1 MIKPLFSKVS
11 GNVYDGDHVDHVEV
25 EVEQNL
31 LDHSNDQDRT
41 YEEEVVVEQN
51 LLDHPKDQDQTH
63 DEEVVEVRSEDQD
76 QTHDEEVVE
85 VRSEDQELVAI
96 PLLKEEA
103 EAHNDVHDQNLLK
116 MKYRHHQSRSPYQLA
131 PEKSGLK

>member
-1 MIKPLFSKVS
+1 MIKTLFSKVS

-25 EVEQNL
+25 EVEVEQKL
-31 LDHSNDQDRT
+31 LDHSNDHDRT
-41 YEEEVVVEQN
+41 YEEEVVVVEQN
-51 LLDHPKDQDQTH
+51 LLDHPKDQDRTH
-63 DEEVVEVRSEDQD
+63 EEEVVVEVRSED
-76 QTHDEEVVE
+76 H
-85 VRSEDQELVAI
+85 ELGAI
-96 PLLKEEA
+96 PLLQEEA

>member
-1 MIKPLFSKVS
+1 MLQKILKFRDKKIKRALIKTLFSKVS

-25 EVEQNL
+25 EQPL
-31 LDHSNDQDRT
+31 LYHSNDQDRT

-51 LLDHPKDQDQTH
+51 LLDHPEDQDRTH
-63 DEEVVEVRSEDQD
+63 EEEVVVEVR
-76 QTHDEEVVE
+76 
-85 VRSEDQELVAI
+85 REDQELGAI
-96 PLLKEEA
+96 PLLKE

-116 MKYRHHQSRSPYQLA
+116 MKYRHHQNRSPYQLA

>member
-1 MIKPLFSKVS
+1 MIKTLFSKVS

-25 EVEQNL
+25 EQNL

-41 YEEEVVVEQN
+41 YEEEEVVVEQN
-51 LLDHPKDQDQTH
+51 LLDHPKDQDRTH
-63 DEEVVEVRSEDQD
+63 EEEV
-76 QTHDEEVVE
+76 VVE

>member
-1 MIKPLFSKVS
+1 MIKTLFSKVS

-25 EVEQNL
+25 EQNL
-31 LDHSNDQDRT
+31 LDHSKDRDRT
-41 YEEEVVVEQN
+41 YEEEVVVVEQN
-51 LLDHPKDQDQTH
+51 LLDHPKDQDRTH
-63 DEEVVEVRSEDQD
+63 EEEV
-76 QTHDEEVVE
+76 VVE
-85 VRSEDQELVAI
+85 VRSEDQEQGAI

>member
-1 MIKPLFSKVS
+1 MIKTLFSKVS

-25 EVEQNL
+25 E
-31 LDHSNDQDRT
+31 
-41 YEEEVVVEQN
+41 QN
-51 LLDHPKDQDQTH
+51 LLDHPKDLDRTH
-63 DEEVVEVRSEDQD
+63 EEEV
-76 QTHDEEVVE
+76 VVE
-85 VRSEDQELVAI
+85 VRSEDQEQGAI

>member
-1 MIKPLFSKVS
+1 MIKTLFSKVS

-25 EVEQNL
+25 EQNL
-31 LDHSNDQDRT
+31 LDHSKDRDRT
-41 YEEEVVVEQN
+41 YEEEEVVVEQN
-51 LLDHPKDQDQTH
+51 LLDHPKDQDRTH
-63 DEEVVEVRSEDQD
+63 EEEV
-76 QTHDEEVVE
+76 VVE
-85 VRSEDQELVAI
+85 VRSEDQEQGAI

>member
-1 MIKPLFSKVS
+1 MIKTLFSKVS

-31 LDHSNDQDRT
+31 LDHSNDQGRT
-41 YEEEVVVEQN
+41 YEEEVVVVEQN
-51 LLDHPKDQDQTH
+51 LLDHPKNQDRTH
-63 DEEVVEVRSEDQD
+63 EE
-76 QTHDEEVVE
+76 EEVVE

-131 PEKSGLK
+131 PEKLGLK

>member
-1 MIKPLFSKVS
+1 MIKTLFSKVS

-25 EVEQNL
+25 EQNL
-31 LDHSNDQDRT
+31 LDHSKDQGRT
-41 YEEEVVVEQN
+41 YEEEEEVVVEQN
-51 LLDHPKDQDQTH
+51 LLDHPKDLDRTH
-63 DEEVVEVRSEDQD
+63 EEEV
-76 QTHDEEVVE
+76 VVE
-85 VRSEDQELVAI
+85 VRSEDQEQGAI

-103 EAHNDVHDQNLLK
+103 EAHNDIHDQNLLK

>member
-1 MIKPLFSKVS
+1 MIKTLFSKVS

-25 EVEQNL
+25 EQNL
-31 LDHSNDQDRT
+31 LDHSKDQDRT
-41 YEEEVVVEQN
+41 HEEEV
-51 LLDHPKDQDQTH
+51 
-63 DEEVVEVRSEDQD
+63 
-76 QTHDEEVVE
+76 VVE
-85 VRSEDQELVAI
+85 VRSEDQEQGAI

>member
-1 MIKPLFSKVS
+1 MIKTLFSKVS

-25 EVEQNL
+25 EQNL

-41 YEEEVVVEQN
+41 YEDEVVVEQN
-51 LLDHPKDQDQTH
+51 LLDHPKDQDRTH
-63 DEEVVEVRSEDQD
+63 EEEVVVEVRSEG
-76 QTHDEEVVE
+76 
-85 VRSEDQELVAI
+85 QELVAI

-103 EAHNDVHDQNLLK
+103 AEAHNDVHDLNLLK

>member
-1 MIKPLFSKVS
+1 MIKTLFSKVS

-51 LLDHPKDQDQTH
+51 LLDHPKDQDRTH
-63 DEEVVEVRSEDQD
+63 EEEV
-76 QTHDEEVVE
+76 VVE

>member
-1 MIKPLFSKVS
+1 MIKTLFSKVS

-51 LLDHPKDQDQTH
+51 LLDHPKNQDRTH
-63 DEEVVEVRSEDQD
+63 E
-76 QTHDEEVVE
+76 EEVVE

-116 MKYRHHQSRSPYQLA
+116 IKYRHHQSRSPYQLA

>member
-1 MIKPLFSKVS
+1 MIKTLFSKVS

-25 EVEQNL
+25 EVEVEQKL

-41 YEEEVVVEQN
+41 YEVEEEVVVVVVEQN
-51 LLDHPKDQDQTH
+51 LLDHPKDQDRTH
-63 DEEVVEVRSEDQD
+63 EEEV
-76 QTHDEEVVE
+76 VVE

-131 PEKSGLK
+131 PE